1 MNNRQYLS
9 VLLATIVSGLAGG
22 AGFSWFFAGQ
32 PAAAQ
37 SSTQAVVSAQEFR
50 LVDASGKL
58 RAILSEN
65 PMVARGTPSL
75 VLYDANQKARL
86 AVGTFRTAGEPSIQL
101 MDENEMGAIVATRFQ
116 GKTSLQ
122 LSNIMTEPLEGG
134 GVGRSSIPAVWLTH
148 SSKDGSNIE
157 ILDKE
162 MKRLWSARK

>member
-1 MNNRQYLS
+1 MNKRQYLS
-9 VLLATIVSGLAGG
+9 LLLATIVSGLVGG
-22 AGFSWFFAGQ
+22 AGFSWFFSGQ
-32 PAAAQ
+32 PASAQ
-37 SSTQAVVSAQEFR
+37 TTSRAVVSAQEFR

-75 VLYDANQKARL
+75 VMYDTNQKARL

-122 LSNIMTEPLEGG
+122 LSNIMTEPLDGG
-134 GVGRSSIPAVWLTH
+134 GVGRSSVPALWLTH
-148 SSKDGSNIE
+148 SAKDGANIE

-162 MKRLWSARK
+162 MKRVWSARK